1 MAVFPLNT
9 IFFETPCILDVQKS
23 RCGRKNRKL
32 SGNLLPIIPC
42 VQHCHCRVS
51 TAALHTR
58 DPQLVCV
65 TASPTQSGVRGF
77 HAAASSAAACW
88 AMQGTVL
95 GKLLEL
101 CLGYNCQSGGPVRE
115 ARIFQFEM
123 ELELER

>member
-1 MAVFPLNT
+1 MS
-9 IFFETPCILDVQKS
+9 PC
-23 RCGRKNRKL
+23 KL
-32 SGNLLPIIPC
+32 GVC
-42 VQHCHCRVS
+42 S

-77 HAAASSAAACW
+77 HAAASSAAAWAIW
-88 AMQGTVL
+88 AMLGTLL

-101 CLGYNCQSGGPVRE
+101 CIGYNRQSGGSVRE